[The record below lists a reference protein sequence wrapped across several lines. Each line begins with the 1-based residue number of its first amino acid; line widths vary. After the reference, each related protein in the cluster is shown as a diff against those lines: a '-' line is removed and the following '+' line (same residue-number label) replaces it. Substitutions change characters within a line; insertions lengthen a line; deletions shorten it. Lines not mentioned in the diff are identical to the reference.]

1 MIPVS
6 VDQLFLSNMGFVV
19 ILKPEDGDLSLPIFI
34 GAAEAQSIAIQ
45 MNGVSIPRPL
55 THDLLKNVLDYLE
68 CRLLRVEVTEL
79 IDGTYFAQLVVE
91 WEGRPTPIDC
101 RPSDGIALGLRCAVP
116 IFVAEKV
123 MKEAA
128 QKVGSVRADVGIAD
142 GKREGKKRG
151 KKSPSRPLTPLE
163 VLKDALTKAVEEER
177 YEDAAR
183 YRDEIEKL
191 ERSHTDN

>member
-1 MIPVS
+1 M
-6 VDQLFLSNMGFVV
+6 
-19 ILKPEDGDLSLPIFI
+19 
-34 GAAEAQSIAIQ
+34 
-45 MNGVSIPRPL
+45 
-55 THDLLKNVLDYLE
+55 
-68 CRLLRVEVTEL
+68 
-79 IDGTYFAQLVVE
+79 
-91 WEGRPTPIDC
+91 
-101 RPSDGIALGLRCAVP
+101 P